1 MTQFR
6 LSKNLQIKN
15 IGIELPNRVA
25 ITGLGAV
32 TPIGLNVNDTWENAL
47 IGKSGIRKIDPTW
60 SEGLTAKI
68 AGTIDIDPAEILG
81 KVQARRMDRSS
92 QLGVVAVKQAW
103 DDAQLPDL
111 NKERLGV
118 FFGTGIGGLSTVLE
132 QYDVLNNR
140 GPDRVNPMTVPMI
153 MPNSAAAM
161 VGLEVGA
168 KAGVHSP
175 VSACATSA
183 EAIAGALEMIRT
195 NKADVVVAGGT
206 EACVNRLAIAAF
218 ASMKALSTRNDSPS
232 EASRPYDINR
242 DGFVMSEGAG
252 ALILES
258 EEFAKKR
265 GAKIYGYL
273 VGAGMSSDGYHI
285 AAPEP
290 EGSGAARAI
299 QKALSDAQINSSDI
313 SHINAHATSTPV
325 GDIAEYKAL
334 RKSLGNE
341 LDHVV
346 VTATKSIT
354 GHLLGGAG
362 AVESIFTILSLKNS
376 LVPPTINLEEQE
388 SSIDLKIA
396 KNSAVELQGKHNYA
410 LNNSFG
416 FGGHNVCLV
425 FSKN

>member
-1 MTQFR
+1 MTR
-6 LSKNLQIKN
+6 
-15 IGIELPNRVA
+15 RVV

-32 TPIGLNVNDTWENAL
+32 TPIGKNVTDTWNNAL
-47 IGKSGIRKIDPTW
+47 NGISGIDLINQSWSENLNTKIAGLVKIDP
-60 SEGLTAKI
+60 L
-68 AGTIDIDPAEILG
+68 EILD

-92 QLGVVAVKQAW
+92 QLGVIAVKEAW
-103 DDAQLPDL
+103 KDCGEPEID
-111 NKERLGV
+111 KERLGV

-132 QYDVLNNR
+132 QYDILNSR
-140 GPDRVNPMTVPMI
+140 GPERVNPMTVPMI

-161 VGLEVGA
+161 VGLEIGA
-168 KAGVHSP
+168 QAGVHSP

-183 EAIAGALEMIRT
+183 EAIAGALEMIRS

-218 ASMKALSTRNDSPS
+218 ASMKALSTRNDLPE
-232 EASRPYDINR
+232 EASRPYDKDR

-258 EEFAKKR
+258 EDFAKKR

-273 VGAGMSSDGYHI
+273 IGSGMSSDGYHI

-290 EGSGAARAI
+290 EGLGAARAI
-299 QKALSDAQINSSDI
+299 QKALSDAEIKASDVC
-313 SHINAHATSTPV
+313 HINAHATSTPV

-334 RKSLGNE
+334 RKSLGND
-341 LDHVV
+341 LDNVI

-376 LVPPTINLEEQE
+376 LIPPTLNLHNQDK
-388 SSIDLKIA
+388 SIDLNVA
-396 KNSAVELQGKHNYA
+396 KSSPFKLKENDNFA